1 MTYPVNHL
9 FIYQRTNTN
18 DLIQKYLIWR
28 LSQDSLSLQNVYL
41 YHIQCTCTMPC
52 FNFSILNTLR
62 PRPNGHHFPDDIF
75 QCIFLNENVWIL
87 IKISL
92 TFVPKGPIKNMP
104 ALVQIM
110 AWRRPGDKPLSEPMM
125 VNLQTHICVNQP
137 QRVNTLR
144 PRQYNCC
151 YPPMHFLKWK
161 LLLFLFQL
169 HWNLFLYGPINN
181 MQALVQKMVWHITGD
196 KPLSEPMMT

>member
-1 MTYPVNHL
+1 MSTSTIYSVPVPCPASTS
-9 FIYQRTNTN
+9 Q
-18 DLIQKYLIWR
+18 YLTHWG
-28 LSQDSLSLQNVYL
+28 QDRMA
-41 YHIQCTCTMPC
+41 T
-52 FNFSILNTLR
+52 
-62 PRPNGHHFPDDIF
+62 IF
-75 QCIFLNENVWIL
+75 QTTFSNENVWIL

-92 TFVPKGPIKNMP
+92 MFVPKGPIKNMP

-110 AWRRPGDKPLSEPMM
+110 AWCRPGDKPLSEPMM

-161 LLLFLFQL
+161 LLLFYFNCIEICSYMVQL
-169 HWNLFLYGPINN
+169 TICEHWFRKWLG
-181 MQALVQKMVWHITGD
+181 T
-196 KPLSEPMMT
+196 